1 MMGSGV
7 SQESHTLKV
16 AFFVEEL
23 LSYQFYITLEVGNVG
38 AEVLLRLLLGLGSQ
52 GLHENFR
59 HIML

>member
-7 SQESHTLKV
+7 SQQSHTLKV
-16 AFFVEEL
+16 ALFVEEL
-23 LSYQFYITLEVGNVG
+23 LSYQFDITLEVGNVG

-52 GLHENFR
+52 RLHENFR